1 MDWAPIRPRS
11 PVEPT
16 PPRGTESAPRP
27 PVGPNQPHA
36 PPWGRISPT
45 PPAGGPV
52 RQIERFGPIK
62 SGNGV
67 LVSSVWVHSIP
78 QCGVRALPDMN
89 QRDYELL

>member
-11 PVEPT
+11 PVGPT
-16 PPRGTESAPRP
+16 PPRGAESAPRP

-36 PPWGRISPT
+36 PPWGLISLT
-45 PPAGGPV
+45 PPRGAKSAPRPPPGPV

-67 LVSSVWVHSIP
+67 LVSS
-78 QCGVRALPDMN
+78 A
-89 QRDYELL
+89 